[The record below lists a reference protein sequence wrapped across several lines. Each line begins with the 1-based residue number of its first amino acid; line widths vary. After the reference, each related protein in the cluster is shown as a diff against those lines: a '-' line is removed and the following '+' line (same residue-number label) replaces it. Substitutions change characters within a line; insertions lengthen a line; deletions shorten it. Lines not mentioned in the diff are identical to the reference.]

1 MTCLL
6 TLVTL
11 KKNPH
16 MLVIFSFHNICG
28 AMKRNFSC
36 ELPQKR
42 CKFNGRPTKVQR
54 KQYIAF

>member
-1 MTCLL
+1 
-6 TLVTL
+6 
-11 KKNPH
+11 

-54 KQYIAF
+54 KQYIMLSRSIVVVQVWAMLH